1 MKTVKYIKDQIKA
14 IMDKTDLEPELLE
27 PLKSISEAVDEYG
40 TELQKIGEPWDNE
53 AEDFDFKA
61 KVPAADTSK
70 ADEWEGKYKALKERY
85 TEAFLYG
92 AKPDGNAGNDATPPA
107 DDIDPNEPEE
117 PTIDSLFVEAE

>member
-40 TELQKIGEPWDNE
+40 TELQNLGEPWDNE

-61 KVPAADTSK
+61 KAPAADTSK
-70 ADEWEGKYKALKERY
+70 ADEWEGKYNALKERY

-92 AKPDGNAGNDATPPA
+92 AKDDGNAGNDSTPPA
-107 DDIDPNEPEE
+107 DDINQNSEKE
-117 PTIDSLFVEAE
+117 PTIESLLIEAE